1 MPLFVAAILG
11 GLLQIAASMVGRVLL
26 SLGMSFVVF
35 SGINVGFDLL
45 KNAVINNMQGMP
57 ADLVQLLAYL
67 WVDRALSLIMSSYS
81 AALALKMAGG
91 TTITKL
97 VTK

>member
-11 GLLQIAASMVGRVLL
+11 GLLQIAASLVGRVLL

-35 SGINVGFDLL
+35 SGINIGFDLL
-45 KNAVINNMQGMP
+45 KNAVINNMQGMS
-57 ADLVQLLAYL
+57 ADVVQFLAYL
-67 WVDRALSLIMSSYS
+67 WVDRALSLIMSAYS

>member
-1 MPLFVAAILG
+1 MPLLVAAILG
-11 GLLQIAASMVGRVLL
+11 GLLQIAASMVGRILL

-35 SGINVGFDLL
+35 SGINIGFDLL
-45 KNAVINNMQGMP
+45 KNAAISNLQGMP
-57 ADLVQLLAYL
+57 ADVVQLLAFL
-67 WVDRALSLIMSSYS
+67 WVDKAISLILSTYS

-91 TTITKL
+91 STITRL